1 MKKVSGIENQNIKN
15 KIEKIKGILDSTYKI
30 VSNRLI
36 LIGIIVLLIFL
47 SIRQC
52 EKANS
57 LQAEVRR
64 EHNNYLASQ
73 DSVRIIKKEKN
84 HIIVEKSA
92 MELKVS
98 ELTGDQKVLIEKL
111 GLKDNGKSTTPS
123 VVTDVQIV
131 YVDRFI
137 NVPTKVEK
145 DKDGKESITFTHSP
159 IMKGNNSLTIS
170 GKIPYTLDITKSPDV
185 ADLVFAKLN
194 AGTAELDI
202 KQNIEIIT
210 GIYRD
215 PETKRLMTRV
225 STEYPGIEFKDI
237 NSFTILDTKENR
249 DALKAARKPYG
260 IGVNFGIGLS
270 ANQKGIGP
278 GIYLGIGLQYSPK
291 FLQFGK

>member
-1 MKKVSGIENQNIKN
+1 MENQDRKSKIKKVSEILESTS
-15 KIEKIKGILDSTYKI
+15 KIF
-30 VSNRLI
+30 SNRLV
-36 LIGIIVLLIFL
+36 LIGIIILLIFL

-52 EKANS
+52 ERANG
-57 LQAEVRR
+57 AEADSKRQ
-64 EHNNYLASQ
+64 HNNYLAMK
-73 DSVRIIKKEKN
+73 DSVRVIKKEKDLLV
-84 HIIVEKSA
+84 VEKSA
-92 MELKVS
+92 MEMKVS
-98 ELTGDQKVLIEKL
+98 ELSEEQKGLIKKL
-111 GLKDNGKSTTPS
+111 GLKSNGKKETPT
-123 VVTDVQIV
+123 VITDVQIV

-159 IMKGNNSLTIS
+159 QMKGNNSLTIS
-170 GKIPYTLDITKSPDV
+170 GKIPYTFDVIKSDKE
-185 ADLVFAKLN
+185 DLVFTKLN
-194 AGTAELDI
+194 PGKAELDI
-202 KQNIEIIT
+202 KQNIEITT

-225 STEYPGIEFKDI
+225 ATEYPGIEFKDV

-260 IGVNFGIGLS
+260 IGVNFGIGLA

-278 GIYLGIGLQYSPK
+278 GIYLGLGIQYSPK

>member
-1 MKKVSGIENQNIKN
+1 MENQNRKN
-15 KIEKIKGILDSTYKI
+15 KMKKISEILDSIYKI
-30 VSNRLI
+30 VSNRLV
-36 LIGIIVLLIFL
+36 LIGAIVLLIFL

-52 EKANS
+52 ERANG
-57 LQAEVRR
+57 AEADSKRQ
-64 EHNNYLASQ
+64 HNNYLAMQ
-73 DSVRIIKKEKN
+73 DSVRIIKKEKD
-84 HIIVEKSA
+84 HLIVEKSA
-92 MELKVS
+92 MEIKVC
-98 ELTGDQKVLIEKL
+98 ELTDEQKRLITKL

-123 VVTDVQIV
+123 VVTEIQIV

-137 NVPTKVEK
+137 NIPTKVEK

-159 IMKGNNSLTIS
+159 KMKGNNSLTIS
-170 GKIPYTLDITKSPDV
+170 GKIPYTLDITKSPDKE
-185 ADLVFAKLN
+185 DLVFTKLN
-194 AGTAELDI
+194 TGTAELDI
-202 KQNIEIIT
+202 KQNIEITT

-225 STEYPGIEFKDI
+225 ATEYPGIDFKDI

-260 IGVNFGIGLS
+260 IGVNFGIGLA

-278 GIYLGIGLQYSPK
+278 GIYLGIGFQYSPK

>member
-1 MKKVSGIENQNIKN
+1 MENQNRKN
-15 KIEKIKGILDSTYKI
+15 KMKKISKILDSVYKI
-30 VSNRLI
+30 VSNRLV
-36 LIGIIVLLIFL
+36 LIGAIVLLIFL

-52 EKANS
+52 ERANG
-57 LQAEVRR
+57 AEADSKRQ
-64 EHNNYLASQ
+64 HNNYLAMQ
-73 DSVRIIKKEKN
+73 DSVRTIKKEKD
-84 HIIVEKSA
+84 HLIVEKSA

-98 ELTGDQKVLIEKL
+98 ELSDEQKRLITKL

-123 VVTDVQIV
+123 VVTEIQIV

-159 IMKGNNSLTIS
+159 KMKGNNSLTIS
-170 GKIPYTLDITKSPDV
+170 GKIPYTLDITKSPDKE
-185 ADLVFAKLN
+185 DLVFTKLN
-194 AGTAELDI
+194 TGPAELDI

-225 STEYPGIEFKDI
+225 STEYPGIDFKDV

-249 DALKAARKPYG
+249 DALKSARKPYG
-260 IGVNFGIGLS
+260 IGVNFGIGLA

>member
-1 MKKVSGIENQNIKN
+1 MKKISK
-15 KIEKIKGILDSTYKI
+15 ILDSVYKI
-30 VSNRLI
+30 VSNKLI

-52 EKANS
+52 EKAGS
-57 LQAEVRR
+57 LQAEARR

-73 DSVRIIKKEKN
+73 DSVRTIKKEKD
-84 HIIVEKSA
+84 HLIVEKSA

-98 ELTGDQKVLIEKL
+98 ELSDEQKKLITKL

-123 VVTDVQIV
+123 VVTEIQIV

-159 IMKGNNSLTIS
+159 KMKGNNSLTIS

-185 ADLVFAKLN
+185 ADLVFTKLN
-194 AGTAELDI
+194 TGAAELDI

-215 PETKRLMTRV
+215 PKTKRLMTRV
-225 STEYPGIEFKDI
+225 STEYPGIDFKDV

-249 DALKAARKPYG
+249 DALKSARKPYG
-260 IGVNFGIGLS
+260 IGVNFGIGLA

>member
-1 MKKVSGIENQNIKN
+1 MENQNRKN
-15 KIEKIKGILDSTYKI
+15 KMKKISKILDSVYKI
-30 VSNRLI
+30 VSNKLI

-52 EKANS
+52 EKAGS
-57 LQAEVRR
+57 LQAEARR

-73 DSVRIIKKEKN
+73 DSVRTIKKEKD
-84 HIIVEKSA
+84 HLIVEKSA

-98 ELTGDQKVLIEKL
+98 ELSDEQKKLITKL

-123 VVTDVQIV
+123 VVTEIQIV

-159 IMKGNNSLTIS
+159 KMKGNNSLTIS

-185 ADLVFAKLN
+185 ADLVFTKLN
-194 AGTAELDI
+194 TGAAELDI

-215 PETKRLMTRV
+215 PKTKRLMTRV
-225 STEYPGIEFKDI
+225 STEYPGIDFKDV

-260 IGVNFGIGLS
+260 IGVNFGIGIA

>member
-1 MKKVSGIENQNIKN
+1 MK
-15 KIEKIKGILDSTYKI
+15 T
-30 VSNRLI
+30 
-36 LIGIIVLLIFL
+36 
-47 SIRQC
+47 
-52 EKANS
+52 
-57 LQAEVRR
+57 
-64 EHNNYLASQ
+64 
-73 DSVRIIKKEKN
+73 IIKKEKD
-84 HIIVEKSA
+84 HLIVEKSA
-92 MELKVS
+92 MEIKVS
-98 ELTGDQKVLIEKL
+98 ELTEDQKKMIRKL

-123 VVTDVQIV
+123 VITEIQIV

-159 IMKGNNSLTIS
+159 KMKGNNSLTIS
-170 GKIPYTLDITKSPDV
+170 GKIPYTLDIIKSTEKE
-185 ADLVFAKLN
+185 DLVFTKLN
-194 AGTAELDI
+194 ISPAELDI
-202 KQNIEIIT
+202 KQNIEITT

-225 STEYPGIEFKDI
+225 ATEYPGIEFKDI

-260 IGVNFGIGLS
+260 IGVNFGIGLA

>member
-1 MKKVSGIENQNIKN
+1 MKLLDKDTISNVSSVLTNRFFMLAVIFVM
-15 KIEKIKGILDSTYKI
+15 ILM
-30 VSNRLI
+30 
-36 LIGIIVLLIFL
+36 FL
-47 SIRQC
+47 KQC
-52 EKANS
+52 GETS
-57 LQAEVRR
+57 HMEAEAKR

-73 DSVRIIKKEKN
+73 DSVIIIKKEKN

-98 ELTGDQKVLIEKL
+98 ELTEGQKVLIEKL

-123 VVTDVQIV
+123 VLTDVQIV

-215 PETKRLMTRV
+215 KETKRLMTRV

>member
-1 MKKVSGIENQNIKN
+1 MENKNRKSKMKKISETLESI
-15 KIEKIKGILDSTYKI
+15 YKI
-30 VSNRLI
+30 VSNRLV
-36 LIGIIVLLIFL
+36 LIGLIILLIFL

-52 EKANS
+52 ERANG
-57 LQAEVRR
+57 AEADSKRQ
-64 EHNNYLASQ
+64 HNNYLAIQ
-73 DSVRIIKKEKN
+73 DSVRVIKKEKD
-84 HIIVEKSA
+84 HLIVEKSA

-98 ELTGDQKVLIEKL
+98 ELSDEQKRLITKL

-123 VVTDVQIV
+123 VVTEIQIV

-159 IMKGNNSLTIS
+159 KMKGNNSLTIS
-170 GKIPYTLDITKSPDV
+170 GKIPYTLDITKSPDKE
-185 ADLVFAKLN
+185 DLVFTKLN
-194 AGTAELDI
+194 TGPAELDI

-225 STEYPGIEFKDI
+225 STEYPGIDFKDV

-260 IGVNFGIGLS
+260 IGVNFGIGLA

>member
-1 MKKVSGIENQNIKN
+1 MENQNRKN
-15 KIEKIKGILDSTYKI
+15 KMKKISKILDSVYKI
-30 VSNRLI
+30 VSNKLI

-52 EKANS
+52 EKAGS
-57 LQAEVRR
+57 LKAEARR

-73 DSVRIIKKEKN
+73 DSVRTIKKEKD
-84 HIIVEKSA
+84 HLIVEKSA

-98 ELTGDQKVLIEKL
+98 ELSDEQKKLITKL

-123 VVTDVQIV
+123 VVTEIQIV

-159 IMKGNNSLTIS
+159 KMKGNNSLTIS

-185 ADLVFAKLN
+185 ADLVFTKLN
-194 AGTAELDI
+194 TGAAELDI

-215 PETKRLMTRV
+215 PKTKRLMTRV
-225 STEYPGIEFKDI
+225 STEYPGIDFKDV

-249 DALKAARKPYG
+249 DALKSARKPYG
-260 IGVNFGIGLS
+260 IGVNFGIGLA

>member
-1 MKKVSGIENQNIKN
+1 MENQNRKN
-15 KIEKIKGILDSTYKI
+15 KMKKISKILDSVYKI
-30 VSNRLI
+30 VSNKLI

-52 EKANS
+52 EKAGS
-57 LQAEVRR
+57 LQAEARR

-73 DSVRIIKKEKN
+73 DSVRTIKKEKD
-84 HIIVEKSA
+84 HLIVEKSA

-98 ELTGDQKVLIEKL
+98 ELSDEQKKLITKL

-123 VVTDVQIV
+123 VVTEIQIV

-159 IMKGNNSLTIS
+159 KMKGNNSLTIS

-185 ADLVFAKLN
+185 ADLVFTKLN
-194 AGTAELDI
+194 TGAAELDI

-215 PETKRLMTRV
+215 PKTKRLMTRV
-225 STEYPGIEFKDI
+225 STEYPGIDFKDV

-249 DALKAARKPYG
+249 DALKSARKPYG
-260 IGVNFGIGLS
+260 IGVNFGIGLA

>member
-1 MKKVSGIENQNIKN
+1 MKKFSETLESIS
-15 KIEKIKGILDSTYKI
+15 KILT
-30 VSNRLI
+30 NRLV

-52 EKANS
+52 ERANG
-57 LQAEVRR
+57 AEADTRR
-64 EHNNYLASQ
+64 QKNNYLAMQ
-73 DSVRIIKKEKN
+73 DSVRIIKKERD
-84 HIIVEKSA
+84 HLIVEKSA
-92 MELKVS
+92 MEIKVS
-98 ELTGDQKVLIEKL
+98 ELTEEQKELIKKL
-111 GLKDNGKSTTPS
+111 GLKDNGKGSTPT
-123 VVTDVQIV
+123 VITDVQIV

-159 IMKGNNSLTIS
+159 EMKGNNSLTIS
-170 GKIPYTLDITKSPDV
+170 GKIPYTLDIIKSDKE
-185 ADLVFAKLN
+185 DLVFTKLN
-194 AGTAELDI
+194 TGSAVLDI
-202 KQNIEIIT
+202 KQNIEITT

-215 PETKRLMTRV
+215 PKTKRLMTRV
-225 STEYPGIEFKDI
+225 ATEYPGIEFKDV

-249 DALKAARKPYG
+249 EALKAARKPYG
-260 IGVNFGIGLS
+260 IGVNFGIGLA